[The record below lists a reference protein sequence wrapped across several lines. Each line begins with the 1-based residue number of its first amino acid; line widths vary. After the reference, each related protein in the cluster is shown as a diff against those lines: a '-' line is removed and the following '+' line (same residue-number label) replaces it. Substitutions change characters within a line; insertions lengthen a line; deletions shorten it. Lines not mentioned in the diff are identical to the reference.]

1 VWQSAA
7 LILTMENTNLTENE
21 KERIVLEYTAK
32 GFANWTIS
40 LKDVVI
46 SPATLERLQTLDN
59 EMRERFKVN
68 VMNGGQ

>member
-1 VWQSAA
+1 MVGDT
-7 LILTMENTNLTENE
+7 ITENE

-40 LKDVVI
+40 LKDVALTTV
-46 SPATLERLQTLDN
+46 TLERLQALDN
-59 EMRERFKVN
+59 EMRSRFQIN

>member
-1 VWQSAA
+1 
-7 LILTMENTNLTENE
+7 MENKNLIDNE

-40 LKDVVI
+40 LKDLAI
-46 SPATLERLQTLDN
+46 STHTLERLQSLDN
-59 EMRERFKVN
+59 EMRERFKIN